1 MAFAFDSLSVL
12 LLFAASIAA
21 WRLSA
26 ASRASARIQIR
37 FAAILFCA
45 LAAACL
51 LDWFGFAAGDLG
63 ALAPVVALLSLSLG
77 GTALALGLFAAL
89 GSGPVPPMAA
99 ALGLMLALFAG
110 LAAALAAIP
119 AYALFAALL
128 ALSLPAA
135 MSLSG
140 FYLAPRRALLILG
153 TALSVI
159 AGGFA
164 LMGGALG
171 VSLLFFAAG
180 LIAAGRASQA
190 GVETR
195 RQRQAWPA
203 IGLG

>member
-12 LLFAASIAA
+12 LLFAATIAA

-45 LAAACL
+45 LAAACV
-51 LDWFGFAAGDLG
+51 LDWFGFA

-89 GSGPVPPMAA
+89 ARPVPPMAA

-195 RQRQAWPA
+195 RQRQAWPV
-203 IGLG
+203 IGIG

>member
-21 WRLSA
+21 WWLSA
-26 ASRASARIQIR
+26 AARASARIQIR
-37 FAAILFCA
+37 FSAILFAA
-45 LAAACL
+45 LAAACAL
-51 LDWFGFAAGDLG
+51 GWFGSA
-63 ALAPVVALLSLSLG
+63 ALAPVVALLALSLG
-77 GTALALGLFAAL
+77 GTALALGLFAVLAR
-89 GSGPVPPMAA
+89 PVPPMAA

-110 LAAALAAIP
+110 LAAALAAVP

-140 FYLAPRRALLILG
+140 FLLAPGRAVLVMG
-153 TALSVI
+153 AALSLI

-190 GVETR
+190 GIEIR
-195 RQRQAWPA
+195 RQRQAWPV
-203 IGLG
+203 IGLR

>member
-1 MAFAFDSLSVL
+1 MVFDSLSVL

-21 WRLSA
+21 WWLSA
-26 ASRASARIQIR
+26 TSRASARIQIR
-37 FAAILFCA
+37 FSAILFCA
-45 LAAACL
+45 LAAACVL
-51 LDWFGFAAGDLG
+51 GWFGLA
-63 ALAPVVALLSLSLG
+63 ALAPVVALLALSLG
-77 GTALALGLFAAL
+77 GVALALGLFAAL
-89 GSGPVPPMAA
+89 TRPVPPMAA

-110 LAAALAAIP
+110 LAAALAAVP

-135 MSLSG
+135 ISLSVLV
-140 FYLAPRRALLILG
+140 LAPGRSLLVLG
-153 TALSVI
+153 AVLSLL

-164 LMGGALG
+164 LMGGALF

-195 RQRQAWPA
+195 RQLKAWPV
-203 IGLG
+203 IGAR